1 MGRYSI
7 REKQATHTVSLINHP
22 TYITT
27 MKKLAYLAAALVCCP
42 LVLAQ
47 DAAAPA
53 APAATAVSS
62 DEAEAAVDSV
72 IAAMNELLATLE
84 TIKDKASAD
93 AAAVKLEDI
102 KARVLASQDSLD
114 KISSMDE
121 ESQQKIAMKL
131 LPAVFMLAPRMEKVT
146 AALEENDF
154 YGSEA
159 LKAVMEED
167 DEEELGEE

>member
-27 MKKLAYLAAALVCCP
+27 MKKLVYLAAALVCCP
-42 LVLAQ
+42 LVPAQ
-47 DAAAPA
+47 ETAAPA
-53 APAATAVSS
+53 APAATAAST
-62 DEAEAAVDSV
+62 DEVEAAVDAV
-72 IAAMNELLATLE
+72 IAAMNELLATVE
-84 TIKDKASAD
+84 SIKDKASAD

-102 KARVLASQDSLD
+102 KTRVLASQESLD

-121 ESQQKIAMKL
+121 ASQQKIAMKL

-146 AALEENDF
+146 AA
-154 YGSEA
+154 Y
-159 LKAVMEED
+159 LKQD
-167 DEEELGEE
+167 